1 MLMEMKRINE
11 NTIRVLLNNEDLNE
25 RGITVL
31 DLLNHNQQI
40 EDFFYSILEEVDAEH
55 QFRDNDLVTFQ
66 VRPQQDGLE
75 LYITKT
81 DPASLKKG
89 TPAGQPPLDQD
100 QITNLIKKE
109 LVGRDRQ
116 EPQTAHDQQTNSAA
130 GDEPEEAIANPDIE
144 KNVCVLRI
152 DDFEDLVA
160 LAKLAQGNIYAV
172 SDLYRY
178 QDSDYL
184 LLTFIDDGS
193 LSSQQLKDQLALA
206 YEYGQKTNLT
216 PDVILEHGKPLMKQA
231 ALELVRTYFD

>member
-1 MLMEMKRINE
+1 MHMEMKRINE

-40 EDFFYSILEEVDAEH
+40 EDFFYSILEEVDADH
-55 QFRDNDLVTFQ
+55 QFQDNDLVTFQ

-116 EPQTAHDQQTNSAA
+116 E
-130 GDEPEEAIANPDIE
+130 
-144 KNVCVLRI
+144 
-152 DDFEDLVA
+152 
-160 LAKLAQGNIYAV
+160 

-178 QDSDYL
+178 RNNDYL

-193 LSSQQLKDQLALA
+193 LSASQLKDQLALA

-231 ALELVRTYFD
+231 ALELVRTYFE

>member
-1 MLMEMKRINE
+1 MHMEMKRINE

-40 EDFFYSILEEVDAEH
+40 EDFFYSILEEVDADH
-55 QFRDNDLVTFQ
+55 QFQDNDLVTFQ

-116 EPQTAHDQQTNSAA
+116 ESHPDHNHENNVSA
-130 GDEPEEAIANPDIE
+130 GDEPEAAIDNPDIE

-160 LAKLAQGNIYAV
+160 LAKSARDNINAV

-178 QDSDYL
+178 RNNDYL

-193 LSSQQLKDQLALA
+193 LSASQLKDQLALA
-206 YEYGQKTNLT
+206 YEYGQKTNLM

-231 ALELVRTYFD
+231 ALELVRTYFE